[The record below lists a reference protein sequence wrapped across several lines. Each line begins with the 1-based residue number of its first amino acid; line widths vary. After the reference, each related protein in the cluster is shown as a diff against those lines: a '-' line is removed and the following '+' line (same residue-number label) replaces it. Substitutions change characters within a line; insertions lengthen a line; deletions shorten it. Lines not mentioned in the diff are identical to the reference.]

1 MIGTFLN
8 VAGILVGGIIGLAGR
23 KSLSAANESF
33 FKVTLAAV
41 TVFCGLRLTWLSF
54 SGSFSNVLKQFVIVL
69 LALTLGKITGR
80 LLHLQRMSNA
90 LGRQARDRISGAK
103 PNDPKRFSEG
113 FKTCTALFCAAP
125 LGILGS
131 LQEGLSLSSD
141 FYPLGVKAV
150 IDGLAALGF
159 VSVFGRGVLLSA
171 VPVLAFQGTLTLA
184 SERFLEPFLAAHGLQ
199 ASVNAAGGLLI
210 FSVARLMLGLKR
222 IELADY
228 LPSLAVAPLLTWL
241 WS

>member
-33 FKVTLAAV
+33 FKVTLAAA

-54 SGSFSNVLKQFVIVL
+54 SGSFSHVLKQFLILL
-69 LALTLGKITGR
+69 LALTLGKLTGR
-80 LLHLQRMSNA
+80 LLQLQRMSNA
-90 LGRQARDRISGAK
+90 LGRQARERLAK
-103 PNDPKRFSEG
+103 ANPGDPQRLSEG

-131 LQEGLSLSSD
+131 VQEGLSVSRE
-141 FYPLGVKAV
+141 FYALGVKAV
-150 IDGLAALGF
+150 IDGLATMGF
-159 VSVFGRGVLLSA
+159 VSVFGRGVFLSA
-171 VPVLAFQGTLTLA
+171 VPVLAVQGTLTLVC
-184 SERFLEPFLAAHGLQ
+184 ERLLEPFLAAHGLL
-199 ASVNAAGGLLI
+199 ASVNAVCGLLI
-210 FSVARLMLGLKR
+210 FSVALVMLGLKR

-241 WS
+241 LS

>member
-1 MIGTFLN
+1 MIGTILN
-8 VAGILVGGIIGLAGR
+8 VAGILVGGVVGLTGR

-54 SGSFSNVLKQFVIVL
+54 SGSFSHVLKQFLILL
-69 LALTLGKITGR
+69 LALTLGKLAGR
-80 LLHLQRMSNA
+80 LLQLQRMSNW
-90 LGRQARDRISGAK
+90 LGGQARERIGKAT
-103 PNDPKRFSEG
+103 PDDPHRFSEG

-131 LQEGLSLSSD
+131 VQEGLSLSRD

-150 IDGLAALGF
+150 IDGLAAMGF
-159 VSVFGRGVLLSA
+159 VSLFGRGVLLSA
-171 VPVLAFQGTLTLA
+171 VPVLAFQGTLTLV
-184 SERFLEPFLAAHGLQ
+184 SERLLEPLLTAHDWL
-199 ASVNAAGGLLI
+199 ASVNAACGLLI
-210 FSVARLMLGLKR
+210 FSVALVMLGLKR

-228 LPSLAVAPLLTWL
+228 LPSLAVAPFLTWL
-241 WS
+241 WR